1 MAREKLQK
9 LGLLK
14 QIFLE
19 LILFSKITYNNQ
31 NKTYFLINL
40 CKIVFIVYNYITLKS
55 DLYENMQN
63 AALWLF

>member
-40 CKIVFIVYNYITLKS
+40 YKIVFIVYNYITLKS

-63 AALWLF
+63 AAL